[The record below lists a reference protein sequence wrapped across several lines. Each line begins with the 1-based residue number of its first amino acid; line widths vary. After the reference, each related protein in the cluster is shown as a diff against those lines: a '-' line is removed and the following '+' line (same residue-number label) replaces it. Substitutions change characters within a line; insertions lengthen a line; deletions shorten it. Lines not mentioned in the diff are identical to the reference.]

1 MPQVSIAL
9 SLLLSELAAP
19 PFDQLIC
26 TFSANPQL
34 HRVTG
39 DTLAE
44 RVRAVPCPNVFILLQ
59 RRFSILQAVDR
70 KAVRACKPNRSTRP
84 VGSKA
89 ALVYAHDL
97 IVRDVST
104 ACK

>member
-1 MPQVSIAL
+1 MSQVSIAL

-26 TFSANPQL
+26 TFSAKPHL

-44 RVRAVPCPNVFILLQ
+44 RVRAVLHPDLSLFLCSLASQL
-59 RRFSILQAVDR
+59 S
-70 KAVRACKPNRSTRP
+70 RP
-84 VGSKA
+84 
-89 ALVYAHDL
+89 
-97 IVRDVST
+97 
-104 ACK
+104 